1 MALIVLRA
9 GLRNHSYVTPQ
20 NAGRPRAPGSRDP
33 FDRARAPGILPDR
46 LEDFLEAPFTK
57 ERSPMDTTDTARDA
71 NDDFEDDGFLAAL
84 EDLSSDEDDF
94 EPEDGSSVMPPG
106 F

>member
-1 MALIVLRA
+1 
-9 GLRNHSYVTPQ
+9 
-20 NAGRPRAPGSRDP
+20 
-33 FDRARAPGILPDR
+33 
-46 LEDFLEAPFTK
+46 
-57 ERSPMDTTDTARDA
+57 MDTTDTAHDA

-84 EDLSSDEDDF
+84 EDLSSDDDDF